1 MDTPTAEQAYPP
13 ATESNERTHDVF
25 FTTSAGRLYLRN
37 PNRGVTL
44 GADHIAWTFA
54 DKADGAP
61 FKNVVQVNLHSGG
74 SWQAPINLCEVTF
87 ADRYKL
93 IVVNGDGLGFKS
105 AEQSAR
111 YRDFV
116 HDLHA
121 RLAAH
126 AATRAG
132 TPIAFTGGYP
142 AGRYLFLLVPVV
154 ILGLICVG
162 LPLVIL
168 LLTGEV
174 RPLMLLIVGA
184 LFIWPLKRMMA
195 NNTPRTYDPMKLP
208 KELVG

>member
-1 MDTPTAEQAYPP
+1 MDTPTTEQTHPP
-13 ATESNERTHDVF
+13 ATDSNERTHDVF

-37 PNRGVTL
+37 PNHGVTL
-44 GADHIAWTFA
+44 GTDHIAWTFA

-61 FKNVVQVNLHSGG
+61 FKNIVQVNLHSGG
-74 SWQAPINLCEVTF
+74 SWQTPISLCEIMF

-93 IVVNGDGLGFKS
+93 IVIDGDGLGLKS

-116 HDLHA
+116 YDLHA
-121 RLAAH
+121 RLTARAAM
-126 AATRAG
+126 RAG
-132 TPIAFTGGYP
+132 PPIAFTAGYP
-142 AGRYLFLLVPVV
+142 AGRYLFLLVLTV

-162 LPLVIL
+162 APLVML
-168 LLTGEV
+168 LITGEV

-195 NNTPRTYDPMKLP
+195 NNVPRSYDPAQLP
-208 KELVG
+208 KEIMG